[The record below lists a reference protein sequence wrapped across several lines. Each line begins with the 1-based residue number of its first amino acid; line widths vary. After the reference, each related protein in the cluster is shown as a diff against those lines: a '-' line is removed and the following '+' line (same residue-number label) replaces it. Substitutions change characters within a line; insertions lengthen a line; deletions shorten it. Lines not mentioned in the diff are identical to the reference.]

1 MFGKLLVPGK
11 TPSPLNNKMTKQLQS
26 ISNAVPLPQSISQGL
41 TQEESHLT
49 TWVFSWDP
57 ETSSYSIQ
65 PAESSILPQ
74 PQLSN
79 YHLDLSSS
87 FSESMYNPIQPDAIT
102 LDPIAGHLSQM
113 SNSPLDSLTGSP
125 QPQSINSPAQ
135 GSFPPSLHSSFLN
148 SIYSSNLNSSTHLL
162 TSSPQPHSINS
173 PAWESFPPSLLP
185 SFSNSRYSLKQK
197 PPLYLLTSSPQS
209 QSVNS
214 SVGSPVS
221 EATDN
226 QVHTVAILDICHHA
240 GCSNELIQQAKYK
253 SGKELRE
260 GPDKG
265 TPARILNYLAM
276 VEVLT
281 KMEYGSTAMDP
292 IQVKHYY
299 HGTPLT
305 GSQLISTFG
314 RSINSFKHKSG
325 WFSWAEQN
333 MYWNPQMSSKGRP
346 VVLHVCLILTN
357 IFQCILRSMP
367 YGLALSICGAKV
379 DQ

>member
-1 MFGKLLVPGK
+1 
-11 TPSPLNNKMTKQLQS
+11 
-26 ISNAVPLPQSISQGL
+26 
-41 TQEESHLT
+41 
-49 TWVFSWDP
+49 
-57 ETSSYSIQ
+57 
-65 PAESSILPQ
+65 
-74 PQLSN
+74 
-79 YHLDLSSS
+79 
-87 FSESMYNPIQPDAIT
+87 MYNPIQPDAIT

-305 GSQLISTFG
+305 GASSFQLLAGVSTPSNTKAAGSLGLSRICIGTHRCHQKVGLLSSMFVWSWLTFFSVSWG
-314 RSINSFKHKSG
+314 VCHMAWHWAFVEQRWTSKAEEMVWESRKNSI
-325 WFSWAEQN
+325 
-333 MYWNPQMSSKGRP
+333 
-346 VVLHVCLILTN
+346 
-357 IFQCILRSMP
+357 
-367 YGLALSICGAKV
+367 
-379 DQ
+379 